1 MRHSDDFEEKK
12 HRKPKFK
19 KQHIKKH
26 MLDDDQIKQSNAKK
40 QVKKMKEDLD
50 NEEWE
55 NWDQYYN
62 H

>member
-1 MRHSDDFEEKK
+1 
-12 HRKPKFK
+12 
-19 KQHIKKH
+19 

-40 QVKKMKEDLD
+40 QVKRMKEDFD